1 MTNFVKTNNVNKMDT
16 FGEKIRKFREQKGT
30 PLRIVAFHLGVDQAV
45 LSKIEN
51 GKRKA
56 TKKQVELI
64 SDYFNVS
71 IKELIIDWLSD
82 KIIYDIVDEEFGVE
96 ALKVAEEKVKYQK
109 KSVI

>member
-1 MTNFVKTNNVNKMDT
+1 MNS
-16 FGEKIRKFREQKGT
+16 FGERIKKIREEQGT

-56 TKKQVELI
+56 TKKQVELF
-64 SDYFNVS
+64 SDYFKVS
-71 IKELIIDWLSD
+71 MKELLIDWLSD
-82 KIIYDIVDEEFGVE
+82 KIVYDIEEEEFGIE

-109 KSVI
+109 RNVL

>member
-1 MTNFVKTNNVNKMDT
+1 MNS
-16 FGEKIRKFREQKGT
+16 FGERIKKIREEQGT

-64 SDYFNVS
+64 SDYFKVS
-71 IKELIIDWLSD
+71 MKELLIDWLSD
-82 KIIYDIVDEEFGVE
+82 KIVYDIEEEYGIE

-109 KSVI
+109 RNVL

>member
-1 MTNFVKTNNVNKMDT
+1 MNS
-16 FGEKIRKFREQKGT
+16 FGERIKKIREEKGT

-56 TKKQVELI
+56 TKKQVVLI

-71 IKELIIDWLSD
+71 MKELLIDWLSD
-82 KIIYDIVDEEFGVE
+82 KIIYDIEEEEFGIE

-109 KSVI
+109 GM

>member
-1 MTNFVKTNNVNKMDT
+1 MDN
-16 FGEKIRKFREQKGT
+16 FGEKIRKLREQKGT

-64 SDYFNVS
+64 SNYYNVP
-71 IKELIIDWLSD
+71 IKELLIDWLSD

-109 KSVI
+109 NRVI

>member
-1 MTNFVKTNNVNKMDT
+1 MTIFVKTNDVNKMNS
-16 FGEKIRKFREQKGT
+16 FGEKIRELRDEKGT

-64 SDYFNVS
+64 SDYFNVP
-71 IKELIIDWLSD
+71 IKELLIDWISD
-82 KIIYDIVDEEFGVE
+82 KIIYDIKDEEFGAE
-96 ALKVAEEKVKYQK
+96 ALKVAEQKVNYQK
-109 KSVI
+109 KM

>member
-1 MTNFVKTNNVNKMDT
+1 MLTKFVKTKNVNNMDS
-16 FGEKIRKFREQKGT
+16 FGERIRKLREEKGT

-64 SDYFNVS
+64 SNYFNVS

-82 KIIYDIVDEEFGVE
+82 KIIYDIRDEEFGFE
-96 ALKVAEEKVKYQK
+96 ALKVAEQKVKYQK
-109 KSVI
+109 RV

>member
-1 MTNFVKTNNVNKMDT
+1 MDN
-16 FGEKIRKFREQKGT
+16 FGEKIRKLREKKET

-64 SDYFNVS
+64 SEYFNVP
-71 IKELIIDWLSD
+71 IKELMIDWLSD
-82 KIIYDIVDEEFGVE
+82 KIIFDIEEEEFGVE
-96 ALKVAEEKVKYQK
+96 ALKVAELKVKYL
-109 KSVI
+109 KSKLYGKIRT

>member
-1 MTNFVKTNNVNKMDT
+1 MNS
-16 FGEKIRKFREQKGT
+16 FGERIKKIREEQGT

-56 TKKQVELI
+56 TKKQVKLI
-64 SDYFNVS
+64 SDYFKVS
-71 IKELIIDWLSD
+71 MKELLIDWLSD
-82 KIIYDIVDEEFGVE
+82 KIVYDIEEEEFGIE

-109 KSVI
+109 RNVL

>member
-1 MTNFVKTNNVNKMDT
+1 MLTIFVKTDNVNKMNS
-16 FGEKIRKFREQKGT
+16 FGEKIRKLRDEKGT

-64 SDYFNVS
+64 SGYFNVP
-71 IKELIIDWLSD
+71 IKELLIDWLSD
-82 KIIYDIVDEEFGVE
+82 KIIYEIVDEEFGIE
-96 ALKVAEEKVKYQK
+96 ALKVAEQRITYKRREK
-109 KSVI
+109 

>member
-1 MTNFVKTNNVNKMDT
+1 MNS
-16 FGEKIRKFREQKGT
+16 FGERIKKIREEQGT

-64 SDYFNVS
+64 SDYFKVS
-71 IKELIIDWLSD
+71 MKELLIDWLSD
-82 KIIYDIVDEEFGVE
+82 NIVNDIEEEEFGIE

-109 KSVI
+109 RNVL

>member
-1 MTNFVKTNNVNKMDT
+1 MDS
-16 FGEKIRKFREQKGT
+16 FGEKIRKLREQKGT

-64 SDYFNVS
+64 SDYYNVP
-71 IKELIIDWLSD
+71 IRELIIDWLSD
-82 KIIYDIVDEEFGVE
+82 KIIYDIVGEEFGFE

-109 KSVI
+109 KRVI

>member
-1 MTNFVKTNNVNKMDT
+1 MNS
-16 FGEKIRKFREQKGT
+16 FGERIKKIREEKGT

-64 SDYFNVS
+64 SDYFKVS
-71 IKELIIDWLSD
+71 MKELLIDWLSD
-82 KIIYDIVDEEFGVE
+82 KIVYDIEEEEYGIE
-96 ALKVAEEKVKYQK
+96 ALKVAEQKVKYQK
-109 KSVI
+109 RNVL

>member
-1 MTNFVKTNNVNKMDT
+1 MNS
-16 FGEKIRKFREQKGT
+16 FGERIKKIREEQGT
-30 PLRIVAFHLGVDQAV
+30 PLRIVAFHLSVDQAV

-64 SDYFNVS
+64 SHYFNVPV
-71 IKELIIDWLSD
+71 KELLIDWLSD
-82 KIIYDIVDEEFGVE
+82 KIVYDIEEEEFGIE

-109 KSVI
+109 RNVL

>member
-1 MTNFVKTNNVNKMDT
+1 MNS
-16 FGEKIRKFREQKGT
+16 FGERIKKIREEQGI

-56 TKKQVELI
+56 TKKHVELI

-71 IKELIIDWLSD
+71 MKELLIDWLSD
-82 KIIYDIVDEEFGVE
+82 KIIYDIKDEEFGVE
-96 ALKVAEEKVKYQK
+96 ALKVAEQKVKYQK
-109 KSVI
+109 GV

>member
-1 MTNFVKTNNVNKMDT
+1 MDS
-16 FGEKIRKFREQKGT
+16 FGERIRKLREEKGT

-64 SDYFNVS
+64 SNYFNVQ

-82 KIIYDIVDEEFGVE
+82 KIIYDIEDEEFGIE
-96 ALKVAEEKVKYQK
+96 ALKVAEQKVKYQK
-109 KSVI
+109 KIVI

>member
-1 MTNFVKTNNVNKMDT
+1 MTNFVKTKIVNIMVN
-16 FGEKIRKFREQKGT
+16 FGERIKKLREEQGT

-56 TKKQVELI
+56 TKRQVELI
-64 SDYFNVS
+64 SEYFNVQ

-82 KIIYDIVDEEFGVE
+82 KIIYDIEDEEFGAE
-96 ALKVAEEKVKYQK
+96 ALKVAEQKVKYQK
-109 KSVI
+109 KL